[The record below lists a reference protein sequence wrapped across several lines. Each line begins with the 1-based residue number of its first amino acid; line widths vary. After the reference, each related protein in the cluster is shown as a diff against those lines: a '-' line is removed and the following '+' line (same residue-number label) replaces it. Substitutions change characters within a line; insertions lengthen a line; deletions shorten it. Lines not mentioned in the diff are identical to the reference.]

1 MAELWISADEL
12 MVAAK
17 WSPRTLR
24 RKARGGEIK
33 WRASSAQAA
42 NGRQQR
48 EYLASSLPEEPQ
60 KRIMRRR
67 AAIGRRDR
75 AGAAKEITQL
85 VSFRREPAPKDAP
98 RIALPD
104 PKAQAQAEHRL
115 QAIEPLLDYLKWTTP
130 AEREQWCA
138 QNGLTAKNADDLA
151 RQIASKEKCTSRT
164 VWRWVKRFRDNGF
177 PALADRIRADKGRS
191 RWFEDHP
198 DARIFVAYLY
208 LVERASVSFVCE
220 QLEYEADRLGIADD
234 LPSRET
240 VRIFLSQSISPAMKT
255 YAREGERAYRERMA
269 PYLRRKYVDVYAN
282 QIWVGDHMIHD
293 IEIANDVFDDV
304 PIGTP
309 GRLRLSAFVDYRSRK
324 AWGTWAWEGSS
335 RSIAATLVRGML
347 DAGPPEQIYVDNGK
361 DYRKVA
367 KGAQRGSEAFL
378 DESALAPAD
387 WWSNEYDAIEK
398 TGILARLGI
407 AVTHCIPRHPQ
418 SKHVERFF
426 RTLHERFDAAH
437 ATYTSGSPATRP
449 AATEAAMMRHRWLLK
464 RGRAAESGHPLASQV
479 ILACLGWIEQYNN
492 SAHTGEGMEGRT
504 PNEVFEAERNPNQ
517 KPIPE
522 PEKLALL
529 LLDFTR
535 RRVRECAV
543 TLDKRRYMP
552 RPGDR
557 PAWAAMHEANETEI
571 RVGYNGSNPEVAVA
585 LDGDGRFLAWLEAE
599 AMLDFAPWDST
610 TRAQIGDSM
619 EIRGAL
625 EKATKQSLQVIAAS
639 ARASGARSAQEM
651 LYSRLQLPA
660 AVESL
665 VTQPRAKAKPAKQA
679 VAPMTP
685 DEVARMILDAPD
697 ANAAAPASAAEIASD
712 FLKNLE
718 KLA

>member
-1 MAELWISADEL
+1 MKELWLSRADLMEL
-12 MVAAK
+12 TK
-17 WSPRTLR
+17 WPVHAIQ
-24 RKARGGEIK
+24 RKAKSGALRSRLTDKCIPNGRPVREYSSLSLPIDLQIELERRQLTSPIFCPKRKPDSVQLIPIREASAPTEAPIIALTQPQQEQANCRFEIIRPLIEFSKLSSGGEQRL
-33 WRASSAQAA
+33 WCLQNDRDVAS
-42 NGRQQR
+42 
-48 EYLASSLPEEPQ
+48 L
-60 KRIMRRR
+60 
-67 AAIGRRDR
+67 
-75 AGAAKEITQL
+75 TQL
-85 VSFRREPAPKDAP
+85 VEQIANGVSKHPAT
-98 RIALPD
+98 IW
-104 PKAQAQAEHRL
+104 E
-115 QAIEPLLDYLKWTTP
+115 
-130 AEREQWCA
+130 WCKRFKGGGI
-138 QNGLTAKNADDLA
+138 NGLAD
-151 RQIASKEKCTSRT
+151 
-164 VWRWVKRFRDNGF
+164 
-177 PALADRIRADKGRS
+177 PARADKGMS
-191 RWFEDHP
+191 RWFQRHP
-198 DARIFVAYLY
+198 DARMFAAYLY
-208 LVERASVSFVCE
+208 LVERMSVSFVCD
-220 QLEYEADRLGIADD
+220 QLEYEAQRLGIAGD
-234 LPSRET
+234 LPARET
-240 VRIFLSQSISPAMKT
+240 VRTFLSRSISPAMKT
-255 YAREGERAYRERMA
+255 YAREGKRAYHERMA
-269 PYLRRKYVDVYAN
+269 PYLRRGYVDVYAN

-367 KGAQRGSEAFL
+367 KGAQRGSEAFF

-449 AATEAAMMRHRWLLK
+449 AVTEAAMMRHRWLLK

-479 ILACLGWIEQYNN
+479 ILACLRWIEQYNN

-517 KPIPE
+517 KPVPE

-529 LLDFTR
+529 LMDFTR

-543 TLDKRRYMP
+543 TLDKRRYTP

-571 RVGYNGSNPEVAVA
+571 RVGHNGSNPEVAVA

-599 AMLDFAPWDST
+599 AMSDFAPWDST
-610 TRAQIGDSM
+610 TRAQIGESM

-651 LYSRLQLPA
+651 LYNRLQLPA

-665 VTQPRAKAKPAKQA
+665 VTQPRAKAKPAKKA

-697 ANAAAPASAAEIASD
+697 TNAAAPASAAEIASD